1 MIFHEKIYN
10 SCKTCWVFELLRVL
24 KHDIR
29 SIHRPDDYL
38 SWRCLISVRLWFTG
52 VWIQVYLCTYL
63 WFVTDF
69 FPLWDF
75 NSNFKWYVVKFKFRC
90 CALICRHWKKHENRI
105 CVCSDHV
112 KQLQNIRL
120 NSSVAWNVCCVYA
133 REGRWFRKVSSAV

>member
-10 SCKTCWVFELLRVL
+10 SCKTSWVFELLRVL
-24 KHDIR
+24 KYEIR

-38 SWRCLISVRLWFTG
+38 NWRCLISMRLWFTG

-69 FPLWDF
+69 FHFEISISISNGMLLSMLWVNLSPL
-75 NSNFKWYVVKFKFRC
+75 
-90 CALICRHWKKHENRI
+90 KKTRKSHL
-105 CVCSDHV
+105 CVSDHV

-120 NSSVAWNVCCVYA
+120 NSSVAVKLLFHKLN
-133 REGRWFRKVSSAV
+133 